1 MKWNGMELNV
11 NLNHLQMLINFLL
24 KQTLVIIR
32 FINRS
37 RQTRKAS
44 NLMLIILPIHNLH
57 VLLVTLISLFF
68 YNLLL
73 RFHNKL
79 KQLTTMMRSEKRVWN
94 NRSSVVESTSPS
106 SS

>member
-1 MKWNGMELNV
+1 
-11 NLNHLQMLINFLL
+11 
-24 KQTLVIIR
+24 
-32 FINRS
+32 
-37 RQTRKAS
+37 
-44 NLMLIILPIHNLH
+44 MLIILPIHNLH
-57 VLLVTLISLFF
+57 VLLVTLIIIILFF

-94 NRSSVVESTSPS
+94 NRSSVVGDRESTSPS